1 MQISP
6 KQILSEFKRPS
17 TKTVIS
23 TGANVLLMTKG
34 MVLAYINGL
43 MARHTLDNGKM
54 ILCKAMEYKNH
65 QRDQLF
71 GLIGKTGRDKVSD

>member
-1 MQISP
+1 
-6 KQILSEFKRPS
+6 
-17 TKTVIS
+17 
-23 TGANVLLMTKG
+23 MTKG

-43 MARHTLDNGKM
+43 MARHILDNGKI